1 MKNPKYVIYKDHYVE
16 YSKENAFKEIETDDA
31 WQLIKELQEM
41 ITYDD
46 KLCIIRVYALAEDKK
61 TAKYVRVCNIQK
73 SYIETKCWHDI
84 MYRENGECF
93 YK

>member
-1 MKNPKYVIYKDHYVE
+1 MRNPKYVIYKDHYAE
-16 YSKENAFKEIETDDA
+16 YNKENAFKEMETDNV

-41 ITYDD
+41 ITYNDT
-46 KLCIIRVYALAEDKK
+46 LHIIRVYELAEDKK

-73 SYIETKCWHDI
+73 DYIETECWHDN